1 LNLPGK
7 YLKFEAS
14 NCNAE
19 VIRIRRKPVSQGM
32 STDENFE
39 TKTKSKQVPQQRKRS
54 KPEKEF
60 SAQRS
65 SKFCPTVFFPK
76 SINLFPNLL
85 FMCTDLRNS
94 LISPV
99 FIFSIISWGPAS
111 LIRRV
116 LS

>member
-32 STDENFE
+32 STDENLE
-39 TKTKSKQVPQQRKRS
+39 TKTKSKQVPQQGKRS
-54 KPEKEF
+54 KFNKEF

-65 SKFCPTVFFPK
+65 SKFCPTVFFSQANQFVPK
-76 SINLFPNLL
+76 SAFQVH
-85 FMCTDLRNS
+85 R
-94 LISPV
+94 SPT
-99 FIFSIISWGPAS
+99 A
-111 LIRRV
+111 
-116 LS
+116 